1 MSGAGLPALTVL
13 TLPRPLR
20 PTLTRAGVGSSD
32 LAQRS
37 HDVLDLRVVL
47 ERVHGQVLAVPGLLV
62 AAVGHLAGERDVV
75 VDPHAAEPQ
84 PVGDPQGAADVPG
97 PDARGQAVRS
107 PVGPGHGL
115 VLVGERL
122 DGDDRPEDL
131 ALDHVVVLV

>member
-47 ERVHGQVLAVPGLLV
+47 ERVHGQVLAVAGLLV
-62 AAVGHLAGERDVV
+62 AAVGHLAGQRDVV

-84 PVGDPQGAADVPG
+84 PVGDAQRAADV
-97 PDARGQAVRS
+97 ARPHRGREAVGGA
-107 PVGPGHGL
+107 VGPG
-115 VLVGERL
+115 
-122 DGDDRPEDL
+122 
-131 ALDHVVVLV
+131 